1 VTERTVDPMLQAF
14 VDVMNGAGVQ
24 LGVSVLVGGTW
35 LSGTLIPPRMFTEEL
50 GEYVLEAAGDGAQS
64 IQTFFKTIGR
74 SWFPSESELE
84 IRGTGGAKTEKEGD
98 AADLRPFHLHLRNA
112 RVVTAVGPVPDEGGY
127 VRVRMDQVEGWLIGD
142 LGPPG
147 YTPPP
152 PPMLG

>member
-1 VTERTVDPMLQAF
+1 MLQAF

-24 LGVSVLVGGTW
+24 LGVSLLVGGSW

-50 GEYVLEAAGDGAQS
+50 GDYVLDAAGENAAS

-74 SWFPSESELE
+74 SWFPSESERE
-84 IRGTGGAKTEKEGD
+84 IMGGRTEAPAAEGD
-98 AADLRPFHLHLRNA
+98 ANDNRPLHLHLRNA
-112 RVVTAVGPVPDEGGY
+112 RMVTAIGPVPEEGGY
-127 VRVRMDQVEGWLIGD
+127 VRVRLDEVGAWLLGD

-152 PPMLG
+152 PPMPR